1 MKKPEWKYLV
11 DNLLVV
17 CTVGMAAVGILLG
30 LVIPEGPGARE
41 ASKYFLGLHRHAW
54 GHIHAYLAIAFMVL
68 LVVHLV
74 LNWDW
79 VTCMAKRVFKNAWG
93 PGLMLPVVLA
103 LLGLLLFWLFTP
115 SSAAGPEGRRGG
127 HGGPFATG
135 SSARL

>member
-17 CTVGMAAVGILLG
+17 CTVGMAAVGVLLG
-30 LVIPEGPGARE
+30 LVIPESPGAGG

-54 GHIHAYLAIAFMVL
+54 GHIHAYLAIAFMAL

-79 VTCMAKRVFKNAWG
+79 ITCMAKRVFKKAWC

-103 LLGLLLFWLFTP
+103 LLVFLLFWLFTP

-127 HGGPFATG
+127 RRGQFRTG
-135 SSARL
+135 LSARP